1 MNKLTAITKT
11 TFGRLY
17 QHQTRCLSVGQQ
29 LYFKKNLGFDKD
41 KVDREPSLMENAPNW
56 KESAATESEADPT
69 FVFFAQ
75 QIKAEKEPDVP
86 PEILKEETAE
96 WVRSHKDKDGNIPTQ

>member
-1 MNKLTAITKT
+1 MNKLTAVPKT
-11 TFGRLY
+11 TFGRL
-17 QHQTRCLSVGQQ
+17 HPLQTRCLSVGQQ

-56 KESAATESEADPT
+56 KESAATESEAD
-69 FVFFAQ
+69 
-75 QIKAEKEPDVP
+75 IKAEKEPDVP

>member
-1 MNKLTAITKT
+1 MCNK
-11 TFGRLY
+11 
-17 QHQTRCLSVGQQ
+17 Q
-29 LYFKKNLGFDKD
+29 
-41 KVDREPSLMENAPNW
+41 
-56 KESAATESEADPT
+56 PT

-96 WVRSHKDKDGNIPTQ
+96 WVRSHKDKDGNIPTQWNLPLMRLVHNQTE

>member
-11 TFGRLY
+11 PFGRLS
-17 QHQTRCLSVGQQ
+17 QHQARGLSVGQQ

-41 KVDREPSLMENAPNW
+41 KVDREPTLMENAPDW
-56 KESAATESEADPT
+56 KQSTATESEAD
-69 FVFFAQ
+69 
-75 QIKAEKEPDVP
+75 IKAEKEPDVP

-96 WVRSHKDKDGNIPTQ
+96 WVRSHKDKDGNIPPQ